1 MKELSVL
8 AISLKLLLKSRRI
21 AWEHRFRQ
29 LSCRRTKHHYHFLRY
44 LVTEMK
50 GKLQVMHMAPDNLRP
65 NCQPMNSTDHA
76 RCLVKIESS
85 ENQHLVGREAEEIK
99 KAGCSI
105 QGLWLN
111 SCRLNQKLEAAE
123 MSQSRQRRKPR
134 KSWSETS
141 QLISLVMTFTN
152 NVCKVALCSKKTWLN
167 SRSHFNKD

>member
-85 ENQHLVGREAEEIK
+85 ENQHLVGREGAEIK
-99 KAGCSI
+99 KAGCLTHD
-105 QGLWLN
+105 LWL
-111 SCRLNQKLEAAE
+111 SLCRSNRRLEAAV
-123 MSQSRQRRKPR
+123 MSRFRQRKKRK
-134 KSWSETS
+134 KSWLETS
-141 QLISLVMTFTN
+141 QLISPVMISMN
-152 NVCKVALCSKKTWLN
+152 NVFKVAPCLRKTWLN
-167 SRSHFNKD
+167 NRNHCSSG